1 MDTNLVTVLI
11 FLAVSLGAGACF
23 LVMTD
28 FLFVKSE
35 LMKQR
40 IDNEFRRTPDN
51 AENRAALF
59 KNLDPASLGS
69 ATTMAS
75 LEVGLSALP
84 QTPPDPTLRGRLDSM
99 IEQAD
104 LRISAKQLLG
114 LSAVLGLT
122 IGAAATVC
130 LGPIVGL
137 VGAAIGAS
145 GPLVYIRIRRDRRRE
160 KFLHQIPAAFE
171 LMSRV
176 IKSGSS
182 VPQALQAVAD
192 AFEAPI
198 AQEFALCQKQQ
209 NLGLRPEVTFHEM
222 AQRTNILEMRI
233 FVMAL
238 LIQRQTGGNLSDM
251 LDRLAG
257 LIRTRLKLK
266 RTVRILTAEG
276 RMQGLTLF
284 VLPFVMFAAMMVV
297 NRPYAETLLQHG
309 SLLGATFGVMVVG
322 AVWIKRI
329 VSFDV

>member
-1 MDTNLVTVLI
+1 
-11 FLAVSLGAGACF
+11 
-23 LVMTD
+23 MTD
-28 FLFVKSE
+28 FLFVKSQ
-35 LMKQR
+35 MMRQR
-40 IDNEFRRTPDN
+40 MDNEFRKTTES
-51 AENRAALF
+51 AEARAALF
-59 KNLDPASLGS
+59 KNLDPASLGAS
-69 ATTMAS
+69 TMGNVD
-75 LEVGLSALP
+75 LGMSALP
-84 QTPPDPTLRGRLDSM
+84 QSAPPDPTLRGRLDLM

-104 LRISAKQLLG
+104 LQTTAKQILTLA
-114 LSAVLGLT
+114 AVLGMS
-122 IGAAATVC
+122 IGAVATMW

-137 VGAAIGAS
+137 VGAAKGAA
-145 GPLVYIRIRRDRRRE
+145 GPLLYVRICRDRRRE
-160 KFLHQIPAAFE
+160 RFLMQMPAAFD

-198 AQEFALCQKQQ
+198 GAEFALCQKQQ

-238 LIQRQTGGNLSDM
+238 LIQRQTGGNLSEM
-251 LDRLAG
+251 LERLAG
-257 LIRTRLKLK
+257 LIRSRLKLK

-297 NRPYAETLLQHG
+297 NRPYAETLLQHT
-309 SLLGATFGVMVVG
+309 SLLGATLGVMILG
-322 AVWIKRI
+322 ALWIKKI